1 MTLPLICITLE
12 GNNAEEILKQAEL
25 ATAEGADLIE
35 VRFDNMYVEPVE
47 VTAKNANGIDET
59 SVELVP
65 RPLDSVNVSESIEQ
79 LKKGIEMPVIF
90 TCRSRNEG
98 GSFPSDENA
107 RLSIL
112 EQAITSG
119 ASWIDLEFSIPPK
132 KRKKLLA
139 AARESGAKIVASIHD
154 IESTVTTEEMIG
166 LVESSDEMGDIIK
179 LCYQTRHHDDALSIF
194 EAAWK
199 LKAGEHKY
207 ALMGLGIGGDWTR
220 MHAPILNQAL
230 VFTTLKKGFSL
241 ADKGLINVQDL
252 RIAWKMLGHTN
263 QVPVIAFLNL
273 A

>member
-12 GNNAEEILKQAEL
+12 GNNVEEILKQAEL
-25 ATAEGADLIE
+25 AIAEGADLIE

-65 RPLDSVNVSESIEQ
+65 RPIDSVNVSESIEK

-90 TCRSRNEG
+90 TCRNRNEG
-98 GSFPSDENA
+98 GLFPDDEDT

-112 EQAITSG
+112 EQAIASG
-119 ASWIDLEFSIPPK
+119 ASWIDLEYSISPK
-132 KRKKLLA
+132 KRKKLFA
-139 AARESGAKIVASIHD
+139 AARESGATIVASIHD
-154 IESTVTTEEMIG
+154 IESTVTTKEMIE

-179 LCYQTRHHDDALSIF
+179 LCYQTHHHDDALSIF

-199 LKAGEHKY
+199 MKSGKHKY
-207 ALMGLGIGGDWTR
+207 ALMGLGIGGDWSR
-220 MHAPILNQAL
+220 MHAPLLNQAL

-241 ADKGLINVQDL
+241 ADNGLINVQDL
-252 RIAWKMLGHTN
+252 RIAWKMLGHTT
-263 QVPVIAFLNL
+263 
-273 A
+273 

>member
-12 GNNAEEILKQAEL
+12 GNNVEEILKQAEL

-65 RPLDSVNVSESIEQ
+65 RPIDSVNVSESIEK

-90 TCRSRNEG
+90 TCRNRNEG
-98 GSFPSDENA
+98 GLFPDDEDA

-112 EQAITSG
+112 EQAIASG
-119 ASWIDLEFSIPPK
+119 ASWIDLEYSISPK
-132 KRKKLLA
+132 KRKKLFA
-139 AARESGAKIVASIHD
+139 AAKKSGATIVASIHD
-154 IESTVTTEEMIG
+154 IESTVTTKEMIE

-199 LKAGEHKY
+199 MKAGKHKY
-207 ALMGLGIGGDWTR
+207 ALMGLGIGGDWSR
-220 MHAPILNQAL
+220 MHAPLLNQAL

-252 RIAWKMLGHTN
+252 RIAWKMLGHTT
-263 QVPVIAFLNL
+263 
-273 A
+273 